1 MNSQAPSVTPLRLFL
16 CGDVMTGRGIDQV
29 LAHPVTP
36 TLHERSV
43 QSAVE
48 YVRLAERASGVIP
61 APVDPY
67 YLWGDALKEWRR
79 TTPDVRI
86 VNLETSITRSEA
98 FVPKG
103 INYRMSPENA
113 VCLTAAQIDCCVLA
127 NNHVLDWGC
136 SGLVDTLQELERHHI
151 HVAGA
156 GINVAQ
162 ASAPAILDVAGKGRV
177 IVVGFACASSGVPN
191 DWAATRDRPGVNLLD
206 NLSEATAADLAQK
219 LQSARKPGDIVVVSI
234 HWGPNWGYAIPPQH
248 RRFAHALVD
257 LANVSIV
264 HGHSSHHP
272 MAIEIYKS
280 RPIFYGCGDF
290 LNDYEGIA
298 GYGEFRGDLSAMYFV
313 SVNPASGECVAL
325 DMVPLQIKRFRLV
338 QPTSSDIEWLR
349 ATIDREC
356 RPLGARVTVDDGKL
370 GVSWPHDERVEGPK
384 LGRAD

>member
-1 MNSQAPSVTPLRLFL
+1 MSSQAASVKPLRLFL

-36 TLHERSV
+36 TLHESGV
-43 QSAVE
+43 QSAVD

-61 APVDPY
+61 TPVDPY

-79 TTPDVRI
+79 MAPDIRI
-86 VNLETSITRSEA
+86 INLETSITRSET

-113 VCLTAAQIDCCVLA
+113 VCLIAAQINCCVLA

-156 GINVAQ
+156 GRDVDQ
-162 ASAPAILDVAGKGRV
+162 ASAPAILDVTGKGRV
-177 IVVGFACASSGVPN
+177 IVVGFACASSGVPD

-206 NLSEATAADLAQK
+206 NLSEGAAADLAQK

-234 HWGPNWGYAIPPQH
+234 HWGPNWGYAIPTQH
-248 RRFAHALVD
+248 RQFAHALVD

-272 MAIEIYKS
+272 MAIEIYKN

-298 GYGEFRGDLSAMYFV
+298 GHGEFRGDLSVMYFV
-313 SVNPASGECVAL
+313 SVDPVSGECVAL
-325 DMVPLQIKRFRLV
+325 DMVPLQIKRFQLV
-338 QPTSSDIEWLR
+338 QPTGSDIEWVR

-356 RPLGARVTVDDGKL
+356 CPLGARVTVDDGKL
-370 GVSWPHDERVEGPK
+370 VVSWPRDER
-384 LGRAD
+384 LD

>member
-1 MNSQAPSVTPLRLFL
+1 MSSQAASAKPLGLFL
-16 CGDVMTGRGIDQV
+16 CGDVMTGRGIDQA
-29 LAHPVTP
+29 LQHPVTP
-36 TLHERSV
+36 ALHESGV
-43 QSAVE
+43 HSALD

-61 APVDPY
+61 TPVDPY
-67 YLWGDALKEWRR
+67 YLWGDALKEWCRMA
-79 TTPDVRI
+79 PDVRI
-86 VNLETSITRSEA
+86 INLETSITRSEA

-113 VCLTAAQIDCCVLA
+113 KCLIAAEIDCCVLA
-127 NNHVLDWGC
+127 NNHVLDWGR
-136 SGLVDTLQELERHHI
+136 SGLVDTLQVLEQHHI

-156 GINVAQ
+156 GRDVAQ

-177 IVVGFACASSGVPN
+177 VVIGFACASSGVPA

-206 NLSEATAADLAQK
+206 NLSEATAVNLAQK

-234 HWGPNWGYAIPPQH
+234 HWGPNWGYAIPAQH

-272 MAIEIYKS
+272 LAIEIYKN

-290 LNDYEGIA
+290 LNDYEGIT
-298 GYGEFRGDLSAMYFV
+298 GYGEFRGDLSVMYFV
-313 SVNPASGECVAL
+313 SVNPVLGECVAL
-325 DMVPLQIKRFRLV
+325 DMVPLQIKRFQLV
-338 QPTSSDIEWLR
+338 RPTSSDIEWLR

-356 RPLGARVTVDDGKL
+356 RRFGARVSVNDGKL
-370 GVSWPHDERVEGPK
+370 VVSWSQTSDSNIGK
-384 LGRAD
+384 AD